1 MYPYLVRRLGRALVA
16 LWGISTIVFG
26 VMRLSGDPAVLLL
39 PQEASREDVQRLRH
53 DLGLDEP
60 LLVQYGRFLGHAVTG
75 NFGESLRHKEPAMQL
90 VGAHLWATLELS
102 LAAFG
107 LATVVAVPIGIL
119 AAVKS
124 NRSYDHIVMSLAL
137 IGQSA
142 PTFWIGIMLI
152 LGFGLGLR
160 WLPIGGRG
168 SGWHLVLP
176 ALTLGAFA
184 MASIARLTR
193 SAMLDVIRLDY
204 ITTARAKGL
213 REGRVIWRHAL
224 KNAAIPVVTI
234 MGLQFGTLLGG
245 AVVTETV
252 FAWPGIGRLA
262 IQGIYNRD
270 YPIVQASV
278 FVAAVFFVSIN
289 FLVDLLYTLLDPRI
303 RSDSGLRFIDTLMF
317 FYLLYQ
323 ILMKNYRKT

>member
-1 MYPYLVRRLGRALVA
+1 MYSYLMRRLGRALLA

-60 LLVQYGRFLGHAVTG
+60 LLVQYGRFLGHAVIG

-90 VGAHLWATLELS
+90 VREHLWATLELA

-107 LATVVAVPIGIL
+107 IATVVAVPIGIL

-137 IGQSA
+137 LGQSA

-168 SGWHLVLP
+168 TVWHLVLP
-176 ALTLGAFA
+176 AVTLGAFA

-213 REGRVIWRHAL
+213 REGRVIWWHAL

-278 FVAAVFFVSIN
+278 FVAAAFFVGIN
-289 FLVDLLYTLLDPRI
+289 FCVDLLYTFLDPRI
-303 RSDSGLRFIDTLMF
+303 R
-317 FYLLYQ
+317 YE
-323 ILMKNYRKT
+323 

>member
-1 MYPYLVRRLGRALVA
+1 MSQYLLRRFGRAVIA
-16 LWGISTIVFG
+16 LWGVSTIVFI

-39 PQEASREDVQRLRH
+39 PQEASREDVLRLRH
-53 DLGLDEP
+53 DLGLDDP
-60 LLVQYGRFLGHAVTG
+60 LLVQYGRFLGHAVAG
-75 NFGESLRHKEPAMQL
+75 NFGESLRHKEPAMHL
-90 VGAHLWATLELS
+90 VCDHLWATLELA
-102 LAAFG
+102 LAAFCIAA
-107 LATVVAVPIGIL
+107 LVAVPIGIL
-119 AAVKS
+119 AAVRA
-124 NRSYDHIVMSLAL
+124 NRLYDHLVMSLAL

-152 LGFGLGLR
+152 LSFGLGLH
-160 WLPIGGRG
+160 WFPIGGRG
-168 SGWHLVLP
+168 TLRHLVMP

-204 ITTARAKGL
+204 ITTARSKGL
-213 REGRVIWRHAL
+213 SERRIIWWHAC

-252 FAWPGIGRLA
+252 FSWPGIGRLA

-270 YPIVQASV
+270 YPIVQAAV
-278 FVAAVFFVSIN
+278 CVAAAFCVGIN
-289 FLVDLLYTLLDPRI
+289 FLVDLLYTCLDPRI
-303 RSDSGLRFIDTLMF
+303 R
-317 FYLLYQ
+317 YE
-323 ILMKNYRKT
+323 

>member
-1 MYPYLVRRLGRALVA
+1 MHRYLLRRLGRTLFV
-16 LWGISTIVFG
+16 LWGVSTLVFG

-39 PQEASREDVQRLRH
+39 PQEASREDVQRLRQE
-53 DLGLDEP
+53 LGLDDP
-60 LLVQYGRFLGHAVTG
+60 LLLQYGRFLGHAVTG
-75 NFGESLRHKEPAMQL
+75 DFGESLRHKEPAMRL
-90 VGAHLWATLELS
+90 VQAHLWATFELAC
-102 LAAFG
+102 AAFVI
-107 LATVVAVPIGIL
+107 AVVVAVPLGIL
-119 AAVKS
+119 AAIKP
-124 NRSYDHIVMSLAL
+124 NRVSDHVVMSLAL
-137 IGQSA
+137 LGQSA

-152 LGFGLGLR
+152 LVCGLGLR
-160 WLPIGGRG
+160 WFPIGGRG
-168 SGWHLVLP
+168 TLRHLVMP

-193 SAMLDVIRLDY
+193 SAMLDVLRLDY

-213 REGRVIWRHAL
+213 SEGRVVWWHAL

-303 RSDSGLRFIDTLMF
+303 R
-317 FYLLYQ
+317 YE
-323 ILMKNYRKT
+323 

>member
-1 MYPYLVRRLGRALVA
+1 MYNYLVHRLGRALLA

-90 VGAHLWATLELS
+90 VRDHLWATLELA

-107 LATVVAVPIGIL
+107 IATVVAVPIGIL

-168 SGWHLVLP
+168 TVWHLVLP

-213 REGRVIWRHAL
+213 REGWVIWRHAL

-270 YPIVQASV
+270 YPVVQASV
-278 FVAAVFFVSIN
+278 FVAAAFFVGIN
-289 FLVDLLYTLLDPRI
+289 FCVDLLYTLLDPRI
-303 RSDSGLRFIDTLMF
+303 R
-317 FYLLYQ
+317 YE
-323 ILMKNYRKT
+323 

>member
-1 MYPYLVRRLGRALVA
+1 MTQYLLRRCGRALFA
-16 LWGISTIVFG
+16 LWGISTIVFV

-39 PQEASREDVQRLRH
+39 PQEASRADIQRLRQE
-53 DLGLDEP
+53 LGLDDP
-60 LLVQYGRFLGHAVTG
+60 FLVQYARFLGHAVTG
-75 NFGESLRHKEPAMQL
+75 NFGESLRHREPAMQL
-90 VGAHLWATLELS
+90 VRAHLWATFELA

-107 LATVVAVPIGIL
+107 IAALVAVPIGML
-119 AAVKS
+119 AAIKA
-124 NRSYDHIVMSLAL
+124 NRFADHMVMSLAL
-137 IGQSA
+137 LGQSA

-152 LGFGLGLR
+152 LVFGLGLR
-160 WLPIGGRG
+160 WFPIGGRG
-168 SGWHLVLP
+168 TLRHLVLP

-213 REGRVIWRHAL
+213 SEGRIIWWHAL

-252 FAWPGIGRLA
+252 FSWPGIGRLA

-270 YPIVQASV
+270 YPIVQAAV
-278 FVAAVFFVSIN
+278 FVAAAFFVGIN

-303 RSDSGLRFIDTLMF
+303 R
-317 FYLLYQ
+317 YE
-323 ILMKNYRKT
+323 

>member
-39 PQEASREDVQRLRH
+39 PQEAGHEDVQRLRH

-75 NFGESLRHKEPAMQL
+75 NFGESLRHKEPAIHL
-90 VGAHLWATLELS
+90 VCDHLWATLELA

-107 LATVVAVPIGIL
+107 IAALVAVPIGIL
-119 AAVKS
+119 AAVRA
-124 NRSYDHIVMSLAL
+124 NRLYDHLVMSLVL

-142 PTFWIGIMLI
+142 PTFWIGLMLM
-152 LGFGLGLR
+152 LGFGLGLH
-160 WLPIGGRG
+160 WFPIGGRG
-168 SGWHLVLP
+168 TLRHLVMP

-193 SAMLDVIRLDY
+193 SAMLDVLRLDY

-213 REGRVIWRHAL
+213 SERRIIWWHAL

-278 FVAAVFFVSIN
+278 FVAAAFFVGIN
-289 FLVDLLYTLLDPRI
+289 FCIDLLYTLLDPRI
-303 RSDSGLRFIDTLMF
+303 R
-317 FYLLYQ
+317 YE
-323 ILMKNYRKT
+323 

>member
-1 MYPYLVRRLGRALVA
+1 MYSYLVRRLGRALLA

-60 LLVQYGRFLGHAVTG
+60 LLVQYGRFLGHAVIG

-90 VGAHLWATLELS
+90 VREHLWATLELA

-107 LATVVAVPIGIL
+107 IATVVAVPIGIL

-168 SGWHLVLP
+168 TVWHLVLP

-204 ITTARAKGL
+204 ITTARAQGL
-213 REGRVIWRHAL
+213 REGWVIWRHAL

-278 FVAAVFFVSIN
+278 FVAAAFFVGIN
-289 FLVDLLYTLLDPRI
+289 FCVDLPYTLLDPRI
-303 RSDSGLRFIDTLMF
+303 R
-317 FYLLYQ
+317 YE
-323 ILMKNYRKT
+323 